1 MQTLEE
7 KTPLMSLISMKW
19 KSCQTPRDWQD
30 MQFYLDGIWSALV
43 FQGEKAA
50 SEDATFLT
58 DVAFELQYF
67 TH

>member
-1 MQTLEE
+1 
-7 KTPLMSLISMKW
+7 
-19 KSCQTPRDWQD
+19 